1 MIESMRIR
9 EDGERTTQ
17 RYQDMLFSQR
27 MARARYDELENM
39 LPDWLVARSV
49 AVGNFANN
57 MISVVPNQIAG
68 LAFDQIGDRDKA
80 NEYFEK
86 ARRVSDYNQQ
96 LTTER
101 NKRSYEFT
109 DEELNTGIWE
119 SIVGAWN
126 GEEDKGWGLVARKAA
141 ATFEDVFPD
150 VAFAVVTMGEGA
162 AMKNLAKEGLK
173 EATEEGVKRQLKR
186 RILLG
191 NGISASTAATFG
203 VRSMGDTYDSV
214 FDDPTRTLNEK
225 MFLATSVG
233 VAEATMQFIFKGAE
247 ASIAKG
253 GTALRN
259 FASGAAEKNWKQA
272 MRDAL
277 KGVTKR
283 QIALRGAGQTAGE
296 FFEEA
301 IIEGIDQSV
310 RIVQD
315 KMAGRPTKGF
325 DTNAI
330 MDAGL
335 AGLLGTGPMTTLQA
349 SSAMMANHKVKKTR
363 SYVVE
368 QLRKID
374 RDMMLTT
381 DPAILGGMKAKR
393 RELEG
398 YLNQLEG
405 VSEAEYH
412 KLTDNEKKQI
422 NAIHRELATTR
433 DQIKR
438 EKNPDTKRRLE
449 ERFEGLYK
457 RKVDI
462 EKAAESRA
470 SMPPAPPLSDAEGN
484 DVARTKEM

>member
-1 MIESMRIR
+1 
-9 EDGERTTQ
+9 
-17 RYQDMLFSQR
+17 
-27 MARARYDELENM
+27 
-39 LPDWLVARSV
+39 
-49 AVGNFANN
+49 
-57 MISVVPNQIAG
+57 
-68 LAFDQIGDRDKA
+68 
-80 NEYFEK
+80 
-86 ARRVSDYNQQ
+86 
-96 LTTER
+96 
-101 NKRSYEFT
+101 
-109 DEELNTGIWE
+109 
-119 SIVGAWN
+119 
-126 GEEDKGWGLVARKAA
+126 
-141 ATFEDVFPD
+141 
-150 VAFAVVTMGEGA
+150 MGEGT
-162 AMKNLAKEGLK
+162 AMKQAAKEGLK

-186 RILLG
+186 KVLLG
-191 NGISASTAATFG
+191 NGITASTAG
-203 VRSMGDTYDSV
+203 CLVLSSMGDTYDSV

-253 GTALRN
+253 GTTLRN
-259 FASGAAEKNWKQA
+259 FASGAADKNWKQA

-283 QIALRGAGQTAGE
+283 QIALKGAGQTAGE
-296 FFEEA
+296 FLEEA

-315 KMAGRPTKGF
+315 KMAGRPKSKGF

-349 SSAMMANHKVKKTR
+349 SSAMMANHKVKKSR

-368 QLRKID
+368 QLRKLD

-381 DPAILGGMKAKR
+381 DAAILGGMKAKR

-405 VSEAEYH
+405 CLRLSTTS
-412 KLTDNEKKQI
+412 LQI
-422 NAIHRELATTR
+422 
-433 DQIKR
+433 
-438 EKNPDTKRRLE
+438 TKRSRSTRSTESLPLPE
-449 ERFEGLYK
+449 IKSKERRTQTPREDWRRGLRGFYK

-484 DVARTKEM
+484 DVASNERDVDPATQQEHDAMPEEQDREAPEITEAVDKKIDNKVAHHRRHHRECGFRP